1 MQSRSL
7 LGEELGRLRS
17 ELTVMAA
24 RVEDDLQKAREMLR
38 TGDEDLAKEVKDS
51 GRIVDELQLKV
62 EDMALVLIAT
72 QQPVAR
78 DLRELITLFKLTA
91 NLERINDYVIHLAKI
106 AKKLASRPPFQAM
119 ERIERMAETS
129 QTMLKAAFSA
139 YLSQDIEAA
148 REAAAMDDAIDVE
161 HKALVDEVLAL
172 MKENPKRIKS
182 ASRLVRLSGFM
193 ERLGDHIT
201 NMCEAIIFMVKGSH
215 VKLNE

>member
-38 TGDEDLAKEVKDS
+38 TGDEDLAKEVKES
-51 GRIVDELQLKV
+51 GKIVDDLQLKI

-91 NLERINDYVIHLAKI
+91 NLERINDYVIHLVKI
-106 AKKLASRPPFQAM
+106 VKKLSGRPPFQAM

-129 QTMLKAAFSA
+129 QAMLKAAFSA
-139 YLSQDIEAA
+139 YLSQDTEAA
-148 REAAAMDDAIDVE
+148 RAAAALDDEIDIE
-161 HKALVDEVLAL
+161 HKALVDEVLTL

-215 VKLNE
+215 VK